1 MAGLLAYSFGTFP
14 YTKYKVVY
22 RRKLMSF
29 TVARQPVIFTRFP
42 INSFRWWNETNLCS
56 KNRCKGIIF
65 PEKSKLIIL
74 AVKSVFF
81 LFYFTIFAVDRE
93 QLYSNSKLFFPL

>member
-56 KNRCKGIIF
+56 KNRCEGTIIVDN
-65 PEKSKLIIL
+65 SKLIIFEVKTVFSSFIL
-74 AVKSVFF
+74 AF
-81 LFYFTIFAVDRE
+81 LSLTRSRKFRF
-93 QLYSNSKLFFPL
+93 

>member
-56 KNRCKGIIF
+56 KNRDKCT
-65 PEKSKLIIL
+65 IIL
-74 AVKSVFF
+74 DKS
-81 LFYFTIFAVDRE
+81 
-93 QLYSNSKLFFPL
+93 